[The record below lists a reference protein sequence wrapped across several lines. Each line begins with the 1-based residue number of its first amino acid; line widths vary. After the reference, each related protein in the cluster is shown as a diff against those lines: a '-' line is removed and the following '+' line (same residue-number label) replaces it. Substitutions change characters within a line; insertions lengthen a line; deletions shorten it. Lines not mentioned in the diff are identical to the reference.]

1 MTMQQSLKHVY
12 LDRKNITTK
21 TVKLFYRFFFASSIL
36 SDSVILTEYM
46 SVILTVYM
54 YVGLLNNVEQ
64 HANIDLNND
73 VDNRGL
79 ATV

>member
-1 MTMQQSLKHVY
+1 MTTQQSLKHVY

-21 TVKLFYRFFFASSIL
+21 TVKLFYRFFASSIL
-36 SDSVILTEYM
+36 SD